1 MGVYSTGLAAGGG
14 LGQGSGGGSWY
25 GIRLGGI
32 LWSRSSIQG
41 EGQGHLKF
49 LDEPVL
55 PNEGQTYTADIYNT
69 EEARS
74 YQISVATATFSA
86 IAFLALICGMLF
98 WMAKLCRKIDTKK
111 RPNFDTV
118 KTPGLIIPIR
128 KDRYLIEEDIE
139 AGGPNSGC
147 YDNAEHN
154 KDNRKEEEKE
164 GAEKSTNYKTNIVL
178 SSPYVDNWH
187 NI

>member
-1 MGVYSTGLAAGGG
+1 MTQFLRVYLTTYESYRLIRKEKPRISSSLFSAMGVYSTGLAAGGG

-74 YQISVATATFSA
+74 
-86 IAFLALICGMLF
+86 CELF
-98 WMAKLCRKIDTKK
+98 KFMVT
-111 RPNFDTV
+111 PNFVT
-118 KTPGLIIPIR
+118 L
-128 KDRYLIEEDIE
+128 
-139 AGGPNSGC
+139 
-147 YDNAEHN
+147 
-154 KDNRKEEEKE
+154 
-164 GAEKSTNYKTNIVL
+164 
-178 SSPYVDNWH
+178 
-187 NI
+187 